1 MGQRLKVSFLFGSA
15 ENEQSSPVDQTTA
28 VIVPEH
34 KEEIEKPPMYKVLL
48 LNDDYTPMEFV
59 VAVLQAVFSFSPERA
74 FDLMLTVH
82 NKGVGVAGVFIHE
95 IAETKANQVMRL
107 AQEHGHPLMCTIE
120 ED

>member
-1 MGQRLKVSFLFGSA
+1 MGQRLKVSLLFGSA
-15 ENEQSSPVDQTTA
+15 EKEDYSPNDQTTA
-28 VIVPEH
+28 VILPEH
-34 KEEIEKPPMYKVLL
+34 KVEIEKPPMYKVLL

-59 VAVLQAVFSFSPERA
+59 VAVLRAVFAFSPEKA

-82 NKGVGVAGVFIHE
+82 NKGVGVAGVFTHE
-95 IAETKANQVMRL
+95 IAETKANQVLRL

>member
-1 MGQRLKVSFLFGSA
+1 MKAIFLVGSA
-15 ENEQSSPVDQTTA
+15 ENEQSNPNDDITA
-28 VIVPEH
+28 VLVPER
-34 KEEIEKPPMYKVLL
+34 KEEIEKPPMYKVLI

-59 VAVLQAVFSFSPERA
+59 VAVLQAVFTFSPEKA

-95 IAETKANQVMRL
+95 IAETKANQVLRL

-120 ED
+120 KE

>member
-1 MGQRLKVSFLFGSA
+1 MKAIFLVGSA
-15 ENEQSSPVDQTTA
+15 GNKQSTPNDDITV
-28 VIVPEH
+28 VLVPEH
-34 KEEIEKPPMYKVLL
+34 KEGIEQPPMYKVLL

-59 VAVLQAVFSFSPERA
+59 VAVLQAIFAFSPEKA

-95 IAETKANQVMRL
+95 IAETKANQVLRL

-120 ED
+120 KE

>member
-1 MGQRLKVSFLFGSA
+1 MKAIIMVGSA
-15 ENEQSSPVDQTTA
+15 ENEQSKPNDDITA
-28 VIVPEH
+28 VLVPEH
-34 KEEIEKPPMYKVLL
+34 KEGIEKPPMYKVLI

-59 VAVLQAVFSFSPERA
+59 VAVLQAVFAFSPEKA

-95 IAETKANQVMRL
+95 IAETKANQVLRL

-120 ED
+120 KE